1 MVTFTR
7 LRMGPRVLPRVAS
20 FAVWGLA
27 FGCGAYWALQMGNS
41 SQMPSVV
48 AATGFD
54 VAVDAKSLGRL
65 LGQTD
70 AAPAVVTQTSSRY
83 DLLGVV
89 RRGNGEAGAALISV
103 DGRPAR
109 TIVVGR
115 AVGEG
120 EVTLTALGARSATL
134 TPQNGAAITLEMPA
148 LTSAFTQTG
157 SAPTSA
163 VGQPATPGQP
173 APLGETPAPQ
183 QTAQFGRP
191 VSVRTP
197 VALASRPR
205 PGALTLRTEPAPGE
219 AASTSTGAQIALRN
233 AAAAVS
239 HSHAPAFTTRP

>member
-20 FAVWGLA
+20 FAMWGLA
-27 FGCGAYWALQMGNS
+27 FGCAAYWALQMGNS
-41 SQMPSVV
+41 SQTPSVV

-54 VAVDAKSLGRL
+54 VAVDAKSLARL

-134 TPQNGAAITLEMPA
+134 TPKNGAAITLEMPA

-173 APLGETPAPQ
+173 AAPLGETGAPQ
-183 QTAQFGRP
+183 QTAQFGKP
-191 VSVRTP
+191 VAVRSP
-197 VALASRPR
+197 VALLSRPR
-205 PGALTLRTEPAPGE
+205 PGAVTLRTEPAPDE
-219 AASTSTGAQIALRN
+219 AASTGAQMALRN

-239 HSHAPAFTTRP
+239 HAHAPALAARP